1 MDSGL
6 IEAALWFGIG
16 ALAYRLV
23 SYLVG
28 YARIIL
34 LTQETVVNLLFMLRF
49 YDRAFTEDKKVF
61 KQYLVT
67 EQKDALP
74 ENIDKVWDLT
84 LELWRNQSI
93 RAIKSRLP
101 LKVRR
106 AFRFNNWKEAMHFLN
121 KFEQRM

>member
-1 MDSGL
+1 M
-6 IEAALWFGIG
+6 
-16 ALAYRLV
+16 
-23 SYLVG
+23 
-28 YARIIL
+28 
-34 LTQETVVNLLFMLRF
+34 
-49 YDRAFTEDKKVF
+49 
-61 KQYLVT
+61 T